1 MKIPFSV
8 PFCAI
13 WVGVFA
19 AAWVGRPCA
28 SAAEGGPV
36 VFQRD
41 VLPIL
46 SNNCFSCHGFDASGR
61 EAGLRL
67 DLREGATSKLDS
79 GAQAIVPEK
88 PDASELIRRIESED
102 ESELMPPKKSGRT
115 LTPQQRE
122 ILRRWIAQGAEYQK
136 HWAFEPPVKRDPPA
150 VADAEHPIDRFLQ
163 QRLSAEGL
171 KPSPTAIAETLIRRV
186 SLDLTGLPPT
196 IAEIDAFLTASKA
209 DPDAAYRDLVERL
222 LASPHYGERWGRWW
236 LDQARYADS
245 NGYSIDG
252 PRQIWKYRDWVI
264 DAFNRDLPFDQFT
277 LEQLAG
283 DLLPSAT
290 QEQKIAT
297 GFHRN
302 TQINQEG
309 GIDREQFRI
318 DSVFDRVATTGSVWL
333 GLTVGCAQCHDHK
346 FDPITQ
352 KEYYQ
357 LFAFLNNQDEPTLKV
372 YGPGVNVSE
381 LTKQLQE
388 AEKHLTKHFS
398 EHAEQL
404 AAWEQSLDEAAKKKL
419 PNPVKTAQAVA
430 PKKRSFAQNRTLFA
444 ISPLANDQ
452 QFIQLNE
459 NYAKLDTQLNSVATT
474 LVMQETAKPRTTT
487 VFIKGDFTRPADVVS
502 PGTPSLLHP
511 FENQTSKAN
520 RIDLARWLTSRNN
533 PLTARVIVNRVWQQ
547 YFGRG
552 IVETDNDFGA
562 QGSPPSHPELLDW
575 LAISFMENGWQI
587 KDLHRIIVSSQAY
600 QQSSVE
606 RADLREKDP
615 HNYLLGRQRRLRLDA
630 EIIRDVALTASGLL
644 APKLGGPPV
653 YPPIPDG
660 VMGVGQV
667 KHAWP
672 VSTGAD
678 RYRRG
683 CYTFAFRATPP
694 PALNVFDA
702 PDGYS
707 SCTRR
712 LRSNTPLQALTLL
725 NDGACLEFAGALES
739 IIRKD
744 GLEIA
749 FRRCT
754 SRSPATDELALLK
767 ALDAPSA
774 ARVLLNL
781 DETITRE

>member
-1 MKIPFSV
+1 MLLPS
-8 PFCAI
+8 PT
-13 WVGVFA
+13 
-19 AAWVGRPCA
+19 P
-28 SAAEGGPV
+28 AAEGEPV

-67 DLREGATSKLDS
+67 DLRDGAIANLDS

-88 PDASELIRRIESED
+88 PDASELIRRIESAD
-102 ESELMPPKKSGRT
+102 ESELMPPKKSGRS
-115 LTPQQRE
+115 LTAQQRE
-122 ILRRWIAQGAEYQK
+122 ILRRWIAQGAAYQK
-136 HWAFEPPVKRDPPA
+136 HWAFERPIQRDPPS
-150 VADAEHPIDRFLQ
+150 VDGAEHPLDRFLQ

-171 KPSPTAIAETLIRRV
+171 KPSPKASLETLIRRV

-196 IAEIDAFLTASKA
+196 IAEIDAFLAESQA
-209 DPDAAYRDLVERL
+209 DPAAAYRHLVERL

-252 PRQIWKYRDWVI
+252 PRQIWKFRDWVI
-264 DAFNRDLPFDQFT
+264 DAFNKDLPFDQFT

-283 DLLPSAT
+283 DLLPGAT

-372 YGPGVNVSE
+372 YAAGVNVPE
-381 LTKQLQE
+381 LTRQLQA
-388 AEKHLTKHFS
+388 AEKELTAYFT

-404 AAWEQSLDEAAKKKL
+404 AAWEQTLDEAAKKKL

-430 PKKRSFAQNRTLFA
+430 PGKRSFAQKRTLFA
-444 ISPLANDQ
+444 ASPHAKEERFTLLDG
-452 QFIQLNE
+452 
-459 NYAKLDTQLNSVATT
+459 NYAKLDAQLNSVATT
-474 LVMQETAKPRTTT
+474 LVLQEAAKPRTTT
-487 VFIKGDFTRPADVVS
+487 VFIKGDFTRPADVVT

-511 FENQTSKAN
+511 FENQTGQAN
-520 RIDLARWLTSRNN
+520 RIDLARWLTSRTN

-575 LAISFMENGWQI
+575 LAISFMEHDWRI
-587 KDLHRIIVSSQAY
+587 KDLHRLIVSSHAY
-600 QQSSVE
+600 QQASVE
-606 RADLREKDP
+606 RADLRQKDP

-725 NDGACLEFAGALES
+725 NDGACLEFAGALEA
-739 IIRKD
+739 IIRSE
-744 GLEIA
+744 GIEPA

-754 SRSPATDELALLK
+754 SRRPSADELALLK
-767 ALDAPSA
+767 TLDAPSA